1 MIEWFCKL
9 DSTLQCAII
18 SAVVSAIICFIPLIT
33 NFLREKYMLGYKLR
47 KEYTFKQR
55 MGIKEKLAS
64 SKTPLIRS
72 AEELNYR
79 LWNLSKNIDNKWHN
93 CNEPDIKLHGKC
105 YYIKSFVYRFLCFLY
120 WVDRAEDDIYN
131 FDFSVAAK
139 EEKEYLKYIKILKH
153 FFCESELLRN
163 LGYDY
168 SKDEAHFYK
177 DNIKIYVNY
186 IKKSDSVISYDNFI
200 QKIEADYAEIQTVV
214 DFIRKTVNDESNCQ
228 YNILKSFHLFL
239 MLFLNK
245 YGLDYHYTDRSK
257 YKNLIQDKY
266 HNIAIKPA
274 LLKYF
279 ARNKATKEVK
289 WIIKHL
295 CKENYIWYRIKG
307 MFTTI

>member
-1 MIEWFCKL
+1 MIDWFCKL
-9 DSTLQCAII
+9 DSALQSTII
-18 SAVVSAIICFIPLIT
+18 SAVTSVAICFIPYIF
-33 NFLREKYMLGYKLR
+33 NFFREKYMLGYKLR

-79 LWNLSKNIDNKWHN
+79 LWNLSKNIDNRWHN
-93 CNEPDIKLHGKC
+93 CNELDIKQHGKC

-120 WVDRAEDDIYN
+120 WIDRAEDDIYN

-153 FFCESELLRN
+153 FFCESELLRD

-186 IKKSDSVISYDNFI
+186 IKNVDSVISYRAFI
-200 QKIEADYAEIQTVV
+200 KKIETDYAEIQTVV
-214 DFIRKTVNDESNCQ
+214 DFIRKTISDESNYQ
-228 YNILKSFHLFL
+228 YNIIKSFHLFL

-257 YKNLIQDKY
+257 YKKLIQDKY

-274 LLKYF
+274 LVKYF
-279 ARNKATKEVK
+279 ARNKAIKEAK
-289 WIIKHL
+289 WMIKYL
-295 CKENYIWYRIKG
+295 CKEN
-307 MFTTI
+307 

>member
-1 MIEWFCKL
+1 MIDWFCKL
-9 DSTLQCAII
+9 DSALQSTII
-18 SAVVSAIICFIPLIT
+18 SAVTSVAICFIPYIF
-33 NFLREKYMLGYKLR
+33 NFFREKYMLGYKLR

-79 LWNLSKNIDNKWHN
+79 LWNLSKNIDNRWHN
-93 CNEPDIKLHGKC
+93 CNELDIKQHGKC

-120 WVDRAEDDIYN
+120 WIDRAEDDIYN

-153 FFCESELLRN
+153 FFCESELLRD

-186 IKKSDSVISYDNFI
+186 IKRGDSVISYRAFI
-200 QKIEADYAEIQTVV
+200 KKIETNYAEIQTVV
-214 DFIRKTVNDESNCQ
+214 DFIRKTISDESNYQ
-228 YNILKSFHLFL
+228 YNIIKSFHLFL

-257 YKNLIQDKY
+257 YQKLIQDKY
-266 HNIAIKPA
+266 NNIQIKEA
-274 LLKYF
+274 LLIYF
-279 ARNKATKEVK
+279 ARNKAIKEAK
-289 WIIKHL
+289 WIIKYL
-295 CKENYIWYRIKG
+295 CKKKYNWYRIMG
-307 MFTTI
+307 LFTTV

>member
-1 MIEWFCKL
+1 MIDWFCKL
-9 DSTLQCAII
+9 NSALQSTII
-18 SAVVSAIICFIPLIT
+18 SAVTSVAICFIPYIF
-33 NFLREKYMLGYKLR
+33 NFFREKYMLGYKLR

-72 AEELNYR
+72 AEEINYR
-79 LWNLSKNIDNKWHN
+79 LWNLSKNIDNRWHN
-93 CNEPDIKLHGKC
+93 CNELDIKQHGKC

-120 WVDRAEDDIYN
+120 WIDRAEDDIYN

-153 FFCESELLRN
+153 FFCENELLRK

-177 DNIKIYVNY
+177 ENIKIYVNY
-186 IKKSDSVISYDNFI
+186 IKNGDSVISYGDFI
-200 QKIEADYAEIQTVV
+200 QKIETDYTEIQTVV
-214 DFIRKTVNDESNCQ
+214 DFIKRTEIDEINKQ

-257 YKNLIQDKY
+257 YQKLIQDKY
-266 HNIAIKPA
+266 NNIQIKEA
-274 LLKYF
+274 LLIYF
-279 ARNKATKEVK
+279 ARNKAIKEAK
-289 WIIKHL
+289 WIIKYL
-295 CKENYIWYRIKG
+295 CKKKYNWYRIMG
-307 MFTTI
+307 LFTTV

>member
-1 MIEWFCKL
+1 MIDWFCKL
-9 DSTLQCAII
+9 DSALQSTII
-18 SAVVSAIICFIPLIT
+18 SAVTSVAICFIPYIF
-33 NFLREKYMLGYKLR
+33 NFFREKYMLGYKLR

-79 LWNLSKNIDNKWHN
+79 LWNLSKNIDYRWHN
-93 CNEPDIKLHGKC
+93 CNKLDIKQHGKC

-120 WVDRAEDDIYN
+120 WIDRAEDDIYN

-153 FFCESELLRN
+153 FFCESELLRD

-186 IKKSDSVISYDNFI
+186 IKNGDSVISYGAFI
-200 QKIEADYAEIQTVV
+200 KKIETDYAEIQTVV

-257 YKNLIQDKY
+257 YQKLIQDKY
-266 HNIAIKPA
+266 NNIQIKEA
-274 LLKYF
+274 LLIYF
-279 ARNKATKEVK
+279 ARNKAIKEAK
-289 WIIKHL
+289 WIIKDL
-295 CKENYIWYRIKG
+295 CNKKYNWYRIMG
-307 MFTTI
+307 LFTTV

>member
-1 MIEWFCKL
+1 MIGWFCKL

-18 SAVVSAIICFIPLIT
+18 SAITSIAICLTPLII
-33 NFLREKYMLGYKLR
+33 NFIREKYIIGYKLR

-79 LWNLSKNIDNKWHN
+79 LWNLSQNIDKRWHN
-93 CNEPDIKLHGKC
+93 CKESDIKQHDKC
-105 YYIKSFVYRFLCFLY
+105 YYIKSFTYRFLCFLY
-120 WVDRAEDDIYN
+120 WIDRAEDDIYN

-139 EEKEYLKYIKILKH
+139 DEKEYLKYIKVLKH
-153 FFCESELLRN
+153 FFCESELLKD
-163 LGYDY
+163 LGYNY

-186 IKKSDSVISYDNFI
+186 IKNGDSVISYGTFI
-200 QKIEADYAEIQTVV
+200 QKIEDDYTDIHTVV
-214 DFIRKTVNDESNCQ
+214 DFIRNTEDNELNNQ

-257 YKNLIQDKY
+257 YKKLIQDKY
-266 HNIAIKPA
+266 NNIKIKPA
-274 LLKYF
+274 LLEYF
-279 ARNKATKEVK
+279 ARNKVIKEAK
-289 WIIKHL
+289 WVIKDL
-295 CKENYIWYRIKG
+295 CKENYCMYRIK
-307 MFTTI
+307 TILKTV

>member
-1 MIEWFCKL
+1 MIDWFSKL
-9 DSTLQCAII
+9 DSALQCAII
-18 SAVVSAIICFIPLIT
+18 SAIVSVVICFIPYIF
-33 NFLREKYMLGYKLR
+33 NFFREKYMLGYKLR

-79 LWNLSKNIDNKWHN
+79 LWNLSKNIDNRWHN
-93 CNEPDIKLHGKC
+93 CNELDIKQHGKC

-120 WVDRAEDDIYN
+120 WIDRAEDDIYN

-153 FFCESELLRN
+153 FFCESELLRD

-186 IKKSDSVISYDNFI
+186 IKKGDSVISYGDFI
-200 QKIEADYAEIQTVV
+200 QKIETDYTEIQTVV
-214 DFIRKTVNDESNCQ
+214 DFIKRTENDEINNQ

-257 YKNLIQDKY
+257 YQKLIQDKY
-266 HNIAIKPA
+266 NNIQIKEA
-274 LLKYF
+274 LLIYF
-279 ARNKATKEVK
+279 ARNKAIKEAK
-289 WIIKHL
+289 WIIKYL
-295 CKENYIWYRIKG
+295 CKKKYNWYRIMG
-307 MFTTI
+307 LFTTV

>member
-1 MIEWFCKL
+1 MIDWFCKL
-9 DSTLQCAII
+9 DSALQSTII
-18 SAVVSAIICFIPLIT
+18 SALTSVAICFIPYIF
-33 NFLREKYMLGYKLR
+33 NFFREKYMLGYKLR

-79 LWNLSKNIDNKWHN
+79 LWNLSKNIDNRWHN
-93 CNEPDIKLHGKC
+93 CNELDIKQHGKC

-153 FFCESELLRN
+153 FFCESELLRD

-186 IKKSDSVISYDNFI
+186 IKKSDSVISYSDFI
-200 QKIEADYAEIQTVV
+200 QKIETDYTEIQTVV
-214 DFIRKTVNDESNCQ
+214 DFIRKTINDESNCQ

-257 YKNLIQDKY
+257 YQKLIQDKY
-266 HNIAIKPA
+266 NNIQIKEA
-274 LLKYF
+274 LLIYF
-279 ARNKATKEVK
+279 ARNKAIKEAK
-289 WIIKHL
+289 WIIKDL
-295 CKENYIWYRIKG
+295 CNKKYNWYRIMG
-307 MFTTI
+307 LFTTV

>member
-1 MIEWFCKL
+1 MIDWFCKL
-9 DSTLQCAII
+9 DSALQSTII
-18 SAVVSAIICFIPLIT
+18 SALTSVAICFIPYIF
-33 NFLREKYMLGYKLR
+33 NFFREKYMLGYKLR

-79 LWNLSKNIDNKWHN
+79 LWNLSKNIDNRWHN
-93 CNEPDIKLHGKC
+93 CNELDIKQHGKC

-153 FFCESELLRN
+153 FFCESELLRD

-186 IKKSDSVISYDNFI
+186 IKKSDSVISYSDFI
-200 QKIEADYAEIQTVV
+200 QKIETDYTEIQTVV
-214 DFIRKTVNDESNCQ
+214 DFIRKTINDESNCQ

-257 YKNLIQDKY
+257 YQNLIQDKY
-266 HNIAIKPA
+266 NNIQIKEA
-274 LLKYF
+274 LLIYF
-279 ARNKATKEVK
+279 TRNKAIKEAK
-289 WIIKHL
+289 WIIKDL
-295 CKENYIWYRIKG
+295 CNKKYNWYRIMG
-307 MFTTI
+307 LFTTV

>member
-1 MIEWFCKL
+1 MIDWFSKL
-9 DSTLQCAII
+9 DSAFQCAII
-18 SAVVSAIICFIPLIT
+18 SAIVSVVICFIPLIV

-153 FFCESELLRN
+153 FFCESELLRD

-186 IKKSDSVISYDNFI
+186 IKNGDSVISYDAFI
-200 QKIEADYAEIQTVV
+200 QKIEADYTEIQTVV
-214 DFIRKTVNDESNCQ
+214 DFIRKTISDESNHQ
-228 YNILKSFHLFL
+228 YNIIKSFHLFL

-257 YKNLIQDKY
+257 YKKLIQ
-266 HNIAIKPA
+266 
-274 LLKYF
+274 L
-279 ARNKATKEVK
+279 
-289 WIIKHL
+289 
-295 CKENYIWYRIKG
+295 
-307 MFTTI
+307 